1 MKTKAVETDKTA
13 TTDKDIKKA
22 RCIVEY
28 KYFTPSIRGVS
39 KRQGIP
45 KSTVHRWIKQDR
57 EANGILQERKEYK
70 KRESTAKKQ
79 VVQCIDETLQSRPF
93 ITMAQLA
100 SLLSDKC
107 GVNLSER
114 SVSRYSTEAGYT
126 YKKAVTFATFDSPP
140 CRLSHF

>member
-1 MKTKAVETDKTA
+1 MKHKSLKDNTIFYADRTFEKMKTKAAETNKTA
-13 TTDKDIKKA
+13 TTDKVMKEA

-57 EANGILQERKEYK
+57 EANGVLQGRKEYK

-79 VVQCIDETLQSRPF
+79 VAP
-93 ITMAQLA
+93 
-100 SLLSDKC
+100 
-107 GVNLSER
+107 
-114 SVSRYSTEAGYT
+114 
-126 YKKAVTFATFDSPP
+126 
-140 CRLSHF
+140 